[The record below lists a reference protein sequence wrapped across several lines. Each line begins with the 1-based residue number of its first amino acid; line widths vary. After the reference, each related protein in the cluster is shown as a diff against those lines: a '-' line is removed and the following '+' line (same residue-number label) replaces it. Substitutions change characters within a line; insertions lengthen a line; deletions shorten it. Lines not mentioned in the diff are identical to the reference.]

1 SFLGVYLRP
10 LWMTVG
16 NLNALFFS
24 EGEHVMRQLTFCQLK
39 EVDAG
44 FDLSFGE
51 DELWYVEPYYY
62 QAHQRLPEFAAD
74 WSLKPSLPSDAY
86 YSIGTCFYNI
96 PRCSKG
102 EEYPPETI
110 APPQSVLY
118 SKRAVRLGVQ
128 NTLICFVT
136 DFHPA
141 PVKVTWTRNEEPVN
155 ETEVRQ
161 TQYYSNP
168 DYSFRTFSYL
178 DFIPK
183 LGDVYSCTVRHRG
196 LQDPLT
202 RFWELELQTD
212 SQVVETT
219 VCVLGVTLGILGV
232 SVGVGLIIRAR
243 RS

>member
-1 SFLGVYLRP
+1 MSPP
-10 LWMTVG
+10 LFGLLVV
-16 NLNALFFS
+16 LSLHVA

>member
-1 SFLGVYLRP
+1 
-10 LWMTVG
+10 
-16 NLNALFFS
+16 
-24 EGEHVMRQLTFCQLK
+24 MRGLTFCQLK

-44 FDLSFGE
+44 SDLSFVE

-62 QAHQRLPEFAAD
+62 EAHQRLPEFAAD

-96 PRCSKG
+96 PRCSEG

-110 APPQSVLY
+110 VPPTIS
-118 SKRAVRLGVQ
+118 AVPQQGGSTR
-128 NTLICFVT
+128 NPT
-136 DFHPA
+136 

-155 ETEVRQ
+155 KTEVRQ

-168 DYSFRTFSYL
+168 EYSFLTFSYL

-183 LGDVYSCTVRHRG
+183 LGDIYSCTVRHRG

-212 SQVVETT
+212 SQAVETT

-232 SVGVGLIIRAR
+232 SVGAWLIIRAR